1 MKFDKAFI
9 KDIVGAPITTKNQL
23 AVVEAALQKA
33 IEEDLTPRQREVLH
47 MVCFEK
53 KKSKEVADA
62 FGVNES
68 TVSRT
73 LKRAKTQLRKCLAFY
88 FKYLN
93 CNFEDE

>member
-9 KDIVGAPITTKNQL
+9 EEIVGVPIKNKNQL

-47 MVCFEK
+47 NTFCMKQED
-53 KKSKEVADA
+53 VADK
-62 FGVNES
+62 FGVNVS
-68 TVSRT
+68 TVSKT
-73 LKRAKTQLRKCLAFY
+73 LKRAKVRLRKCLAFY
-88 FKYLN
+88 SKYLN